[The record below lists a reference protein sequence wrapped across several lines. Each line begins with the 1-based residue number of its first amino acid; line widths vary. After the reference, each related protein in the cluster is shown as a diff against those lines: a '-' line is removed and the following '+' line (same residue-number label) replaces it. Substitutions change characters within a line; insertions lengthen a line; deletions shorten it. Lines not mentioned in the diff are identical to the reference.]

1 MAKDPVC
8 GMDVDPKT
16 TAGKS
21 STKDK
26 PIISVPSDVRLP
38 LIRILKNT
46 YLLTTNTKLTITNK
60 IGKAT

>member
-1 MAKDPVC
+1 MLI
-8 GMDVDPKT
+8 PKLLLENR
-16 TAGKS
+16 